1 MIEMLKVLFILIF
14 AIWLVS
20 TAVQWGFSDRTI
32 GTVLSD
38 QWHYR
43 TDK

>member
-1 MIEMLKVLFILIF
+1 MREMLQVLFTIVF
-14 AIWLVS
+14 ALWLVS
-20 TAVQWGFSDRTI
+20 TAVQWTFSDRTI